1 MNGTPVRVW
10 EISYVDKWLLIFSGN
25 PQHKVDIE
33 KLPAYTNNTT
43 KLISKLV
50 VKNKNK
56 NGLA

>member
-43 KLISKLV
+43 KLIFCKMI
-50 VKNKNK
+50 
-56 NGLA
+56 